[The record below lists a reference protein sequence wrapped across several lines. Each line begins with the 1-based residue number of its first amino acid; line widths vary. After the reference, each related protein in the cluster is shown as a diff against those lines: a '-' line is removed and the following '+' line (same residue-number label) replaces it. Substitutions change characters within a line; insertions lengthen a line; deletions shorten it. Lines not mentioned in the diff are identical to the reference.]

1 MCTIARRLYN
11 PFSRGE
17 RPHMHFL
24 SPFCFRLDL
33 PSLPSSPFIP
43 LIRSDVL
50 LGFVSIR
57 VVPSANS
64 KGTRPEGP
72 EASISRLLSSG
83 IPSPVDA
90 KSQRDL
96 EIMKSCLDREEHSGC
111 RGREFST
118 RSGRNPGGDHNKVA
132 RRESGSRPGDCWLTW
147 EASEDNGEEAQVPSR
162 LRVRTRGFAPDLGKG
177 SLHLALRDPHG
188 PGSEAN
194 RAGRSCLGMALLDR
208 VHDVGHLVTIM
219 GNQASLL
226 EAEIDMLKTK
236 GDPEQL
242 AVARQQAEELQA
254 GNAKL
259 KLKLDKLSHRSEQA
273 DKELSELSEGLAE
286 SQRHIKE

>member
-1 MCTIARRLYN
+1 
-11 PFSRGE
+11 
-17 RPHMHFL
+17 MHFL

-96 EIMKSCLDREEHSGC
+96 EIMKSCLDVVSVINEETLG
-111 RGREFST
+111 
-118 RSGRNPGGDHNKVA
+118 PI
-132 RRESGSRPGDCWLTW
+132 W
-147 EASEDNGEEAQVPSR
+147 ECYNIPEEYAF

-194 RAGRSCLGMALLDR
+194 RAGRSCLGGHHYQMALLDR

-242 AVARQQAEELQA
+242 AAARQQAEELQA